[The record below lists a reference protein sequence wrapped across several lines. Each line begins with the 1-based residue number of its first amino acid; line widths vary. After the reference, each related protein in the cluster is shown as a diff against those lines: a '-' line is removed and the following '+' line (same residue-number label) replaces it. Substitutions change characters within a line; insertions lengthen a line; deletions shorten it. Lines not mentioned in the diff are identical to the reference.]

1 MAGSRRL
8 TRLGSAAAA
17 GAARALAGDSSPAAA
32 ALSGGA
38 DSAVLAWALQQTGRR
53 VRAVHVHHGWPA
65 SDRMEAAA
73 EAAAAWLG
81 VDLTTVRVDA
91 SGPGSPEAAARSARY
106 AALEGAARG
115 GELIATGHTLT
126 DQAETVLG
134 NLMRGAG
141 LDGLRGIRRRRGRL
155 VRPMLDTARG
165 EARELA
171 VLLGVPFADDP
182 ANQDLSFRRVR
193 IRRALA
199 AWERTLAPGIGVRLA
214 ELADLAEAD
223 LRLLD
228 ELGAG
233 VKVEEGG
240 GWVRLP
246 APVLET
252 MPPPAA
258 ARAVRR
264 ALRASGCGW
273 PGVRKDVEA
282 VLAAAGGGGQARIS
296 GGRPVEREG
305 VYVRIGKIGAGGGAG
320 ARPGVPSPVRW
331 DLGGPVRWG
340 GWTWRAQAVPNRP
353 AAFPFSGERQVFDA
367 RVFEAGGRGRGA
379 VIRAAAPDDR
389 IAMRRGRKRVFDAL
403 AEAGVPP
410 PARAGRPVLEA
421 GGRVVW
427 IPGARRAYTGWAAG
441 DTVCCIEVSTV
452 QQEEQWKPVGY

>member
-8 TRLGSAAAA
+8 TRLGSEAEA
-17 GAARALAGDSSPAAA
+17 GAARALAGDPSPAAA

-73 EAAAAWLG
+73 EAVAARLG
-81 VDLTTVRVDA
+81 MDLTKVRVDA
-91 SGPGSPEAAARSARY
+91 SGPGSPEAAARAARY
-106 AALEGAARG
+106 AALQEEAAA

-155 VRPMLDTARG
+155 VRPMLDTARSG
-165 EARELA
+165 ARELA
-171 VLLGVPFADDP
+171 VLLGLPFADDP
-182 ANQDLSFRRVR
+182 ANQDPSFRRVR

-228 ELGAG
+228 ELAAG
-233 VKVEEGG
+233 VKVEQDE
-240 GWVRLP
+240 GWVRMP
-246 APVLET
+246 APVIGT
-252 MPPPAA
+252 MPPAAA

-264 ALRASGCGW
+264 ALRASGGGW
-273 PGVRKDVEA
+273 PGVRTDVEA
-282 VLAAAGGGGQARIS
+282 ALAAAAGGGQARIS
-296 GGRPVEREG
+296 GGRTVEKAG
-305 VYVRIGKIGAGGGAG
+305 VYVRISKIGAGAARSGA
-320 ARPGVPSPVRW
+320 PSPLPW
-331 DLGGPVRWG
+331 DMGGPVRWG
-340 GWTWRAQAVPNRP
+340 GWTWRAQAIPGRP
-353 AAFPFSGERQVFDA
+353 AAFPFSPERQVFDA
-367 RVFEAGGRGRGA
+367 RMFEAGGPSGRGA

-441 DTVCCIEVSTV
+441 DTVCCIEVSAAR
-452 QQEEQWKPVGY
+452 EEQWKPVGY

>member
-1 MAGSRRL
+1 M
-8 TRLGSAAAA
+8 
-17 GAARALAGDSSPAAA
+17 ARALDGDDSPTAA

-38 DSAVLAWALQQTGRR
+38 DSAVLAWALQEAGRR

-73 EAAAAWLG
+73 GAVADRLG
-81 VDLTTVRVDA
+81 IGLTRVRVDA
-91 SGPGSPEAAARSARY
+91 SGAGSPEAAARSARY
-106 AALEGAARG
+106 AALEGEARD

-155 VRPMLDTARG
+155 ARPLLDTARG
-165 EARELA
+165 ETRELA
-171 VLLGVPFADDP
+171 VLLGMPFTDDP
-182 ANQDLSFRRVR
+182 ANQDPSFRRVR

-214 ELADLAEAD
+214 ELADLADAD
-223 LRLLD
+223 LQLLD

-233 VKVEEGG
+233 VEVEEGG

-246 APVLET
+246 APVLNV
-252 MPPPAA
+252 MPPAAA

-264 ALRASGCGW
+264 ALRAAGGGY

-282 VLAAAGGGGQARIS
+282 VLAAAGEGGSVRIS
-296 GGRPVEREG
+296 GGRPVERAG
-305 VYVRIGKIGAGGGAG
+305 AYVRIGAAGGGGRGGPDIPA
-320 ARPGVPSPVRW
+320 PLSW
-331 DLGGPVRWG
+331 DMEGPVRWG
-340 GWTWRAQAVPNRP
+340 GWTWKAQVFPGRP
-353 AAFPFSGERQVFDA
+353 DAFPFSEHRQVFDA
-367 RVFEAGGRGRGA
+367 RIFEDGRPSVGKA
-379 VIRAAAPDDR
+379 VIRPASPDDR

-403 AEAGVPP
+403 AESGIPP
-410 PARAGRPVLEA
+410 RARAGRPVLEA

-427 IPGARRAYTGWAAG
+427 IPGVRRAYTGWAAG
-441 DTVCCIEVSTV
+441 DTIRFVEVSAV
-452 QQEEQWKPVGY
+452 REEQWKPVGY

>member
-8 TRLGSAAAA
+8 NRLGSEAAG

-73 EAAAAWLG
+73 EAVAARLDM
-81 VDLTTVRVDA
+81 DLTTVRVDA
-91 SGPGSPEAAARSARY
+91 SRPGSPEAAARSARY
-106 AALEGAARG
+106 AALEEEARS

-155 VRPMLDTARG
+155 VRPLLDMARG
-165 EARELA
+165 ETRELA
-171 VLLGVPFADDP
+171 VLLGLPFMDDP
-182 ANQDLSFRRVR
+182 ANQDPSFRRVR

-214 ELADLAEAD
+214 ELAGLAEAD
-223 LRLLD
+223 LSLLD

-233 VKVEEGG
+233 VKVEESE

-246 APVLET
+246 APVLAA
-252 MPPPAA
+252 MPTPAA

-264 ALRASGCGW
+264 ALRASGGGW
-273 PGVRKDVEA
+273 PGVRRDVEA
-282 VLAAAGGGGQARIS
+282 VLAAARGGGEARIS
-296 GGRPVEREG
+296 GGRPVEKAG
-305 VYVRIGKIGAGGGAG
+305 VYVRIGKIGAGGGPSG
-320 ARPGVPSPVRW
+320 APSPLPW

-340 GWTWRAQAVPNRP
+340 GWTWRARAVPGRP
-353 AAFPFSGERQVFDA
+353 AAFPFSGGRQVFDA
-367 RVFEAGGRGRGA
+367 RVFEAGGPSGRGA

-403 AEAGVPP
+403 AESGVPP

-427 IPGARRAYTGWAAG
+427 IPGVRRAYTGWAAG

-452 QQEEQWKPVGY
+452 QEEQWKPVGY

>member
-8 TRLGSAAAA
+8 NRLGSEAAA

-73 EAAAAWLG
+73 EAVAARLDM
-81 VDLTTVRVDA
+81 DLATVRVDA
-91 SGPGSPEAAARSARY
+91 SGLGSPEAAARSARY
-106 AALEGAARG
+106 AALEEEARG

-155 VRPMLDTARG
+155 VRPMLDAARG
-165 EARELA
+165 ETRELA
-171 VLLGVPFADDP
+171 VLLGLPFMDDP
-182 ANQDLSFRRVR
+182 ANQDPSFRRVR

-214 ELADLAEAD
+214 ELAGLAEAD

-233 VKVEEGG
+233 VKVEESE

-246 APVLET
+246 APVLAA

-273 PGVRKDVEA
+273 PGVRRDVEA
-282 VLAAAGGGGQARIS
+282 VLAAARGGGRVRIS
-296 GGRPVEREG
+296 GGRTVEKAG
-305 VYVRIGKIGAGGGAG
+305 VYVRIGKIGAGACP
-320 ARPGVPSPVRW
+320 PGVPSPIW
-331 DLGGPVRWG
+331 WEMGGPVRWG
-340 GWTWRAQAVPNRP
+340 GWTWRARAVPGRP
-353 AAFPFSGERQVFDA
+353 AAFPFSGGRQVFDA
-367 RVFEAGGRGRGA
+367 RVFEGGGRAGRGA

-410 PARAGRPVLEA
+410 PDRAGRPVLEA

-427 IPGARRAYTGWAAG
+427 IPGVRRAYTGWAAG

-452 QQEEQWKPVGY
+452 QEEQWKPVGY